1 MSEMSEYVPHR
12 LGDSDEDVRRNV
24 RTHTR
29 QEWIFEKI
37 RQELSPVACKLTY
50 IVQPTNNGSSPT
62 DLHDLNRHQI
72 E

>member
-37 RQELSPVACKLTY
+37 RQELSPVTCKLDEKQ
-50 IVQPTNNGSSPT
+50 IN
-62 DLHDLNRHQI
+62 LHRTTH